1 MDKRSEK
8 ISHHETKPFPESTEI
23 LLANARVGSTTVL
36 YREENK
42 YYIAE
47 SNLDNLIFMEDGQHF
62 IMSSEKSG
70 YSHLY
75 LYAMSGKEF
84 SRSLPEKRRG

>member
-1 MDKRSEK
+1 M
-8 ISHHETKPFPESTEI
+8 
-23 LLANARVGSTTVL
+23 L

-75 LYAMSGKEF
+75 LYAMSGKEIQPITSGKYDVVDF
-84 SRSLPEKRRG
+84 YGYDPVKNFIITPLMKNLLWKNTSTLLT